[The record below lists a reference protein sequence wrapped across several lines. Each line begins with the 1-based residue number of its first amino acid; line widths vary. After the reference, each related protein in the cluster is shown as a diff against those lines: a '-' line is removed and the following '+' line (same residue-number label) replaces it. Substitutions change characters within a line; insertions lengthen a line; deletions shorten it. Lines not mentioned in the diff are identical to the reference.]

1 MIEREGEFPRI
12 PLDPGPRRT
21 SLRHDRLLPYNHGCR
36 GCHRSEFH
44 VIPSSAQILPEHL
57 TLPVLRLK
65 RGEDRRIAAG
75 HMWVF
80 SNEIDTAST
89 PLTAFTTGALVQMQS
104 NRGQFLGYAYVN
116 PHALICARI
125 VGRDIAHPL
134 NRALIAQRLE
144 VAIALRKRLTRVPYY
159 RLVFGESD
167 GLPGLVLDRYGDVV
181 VGQIATAGMEA
192 LKADVEAAVRE
203 VLNPAALFWKNDSG
217 ARDLEH
223 LPLTTEVAFGTVPE
237 EIEVYESGL
246 RFMAPLRAGQKTGW
260 FYDQTANRQRL
271 LRYMWPGMR
280 VLDVCSYVGAW
291 AVTALKNG
299 AASARCIDSSD
310 AALQAASRNAQAN
323 GVHVETTRDDAF
335 DALKALQERGERFDV
350 VIVDPPAF
358 IKRKKDVP
366 QGQAAYRKLNQ
377 LALGLLADEGLLVS
391 CSCSYH
397 LAPGELVKAIQSAPR
412 NSGGF
417 AQILEAGGQSP
428 DHPVHPAI
436 PETRYL
442 KAFFCRVTREYR
454 VK

>member
-1 MIEREGEFPRI
+1 
-12 PLDPGPRRT
+12 
-21 SLRHDRLLPYNHGCR
+21 
-36 GCHRSEFH
+36 
-44 VIPSSAQILPEHL
+44 VIPSSAQILSEQSN
-57 TLPVLRLK
+57 LPVLRLK

-80 SNEIDTAST
+80 SNEVDTAST

-104 NRGQFLGYAYVN
+104 HRGQFLGYAYVN

-125 VGRDIAHPL
+125 VGRDIAHPINL
-134 NRALIAQRLE
+134 ELIAHRLE
-144 VAIALRKRLTRVPYY
+144 VALALRKRLTRDPYY

-167 GLPGLVLDRYGDVV
+167 GLPGLVLDRSGDVV
-181 VGQIATAGMEA
+181 VGQIATAGMAA
-192 LKADVEAAVRE
+192 LAADVEEAVRG
-203 VLNPAALFWKNDSG
+203 VLNPRVLVWKNDSG

-223 LPLTTEVAFGTVPE
+223 LPQVVEAAFGEVPD

-246 RFMAPLRAGQKTGW
+246 RFMAPLRTGQKTGW

-271 LRYMWPGMR
+271 VRYMWPGMR

-291 AVTALKNG
+291 AITALKNG
-299 AASARCIDSSD
+299 AASARCVDSSE
-310 AALQAASRNAQAN
+310 AALRAANRNARAN
-323 GVHVETTRDDAF
+323 DVSIETTHDDAF
-335 DALKALQERGERFDV
+335 DALRAMQERGERYDV

-377 LALGLLADEGLLVS
+377 LALGLMDGDGLLVS

-397 LAPGELVKAIQSAPR
+397 MSADDLVTAIQSAAR
-412 NSGGF
+412 HSGRF
-417 AQILEAGGQSP
+417 VQILEAGGQSP
-428 DHPVHPAI
+428 DHPIHPAI

-442 KAFFCRVTREYR
+442 KAFFCRVTRE
-454 VK
+454 